1 MYNNVV
7 KVCHTYILVF
17 ILHGIYLFMLL
28 LVIVNLGKRTF
39 YWDWVLGWVI
49 SRSMARVT
57 SRSMGWV
64 TSRARRVGFARM
76 DCQC

>member
-1 MYNNVV
+1 
-7 KVCHTYILVF
+7 
-17 ILHGIYLFMLL
+17 MLL

-39 YWDWVLGWVI
+39 YWDWVLGW
-49 SRSMARVT
+49 VT